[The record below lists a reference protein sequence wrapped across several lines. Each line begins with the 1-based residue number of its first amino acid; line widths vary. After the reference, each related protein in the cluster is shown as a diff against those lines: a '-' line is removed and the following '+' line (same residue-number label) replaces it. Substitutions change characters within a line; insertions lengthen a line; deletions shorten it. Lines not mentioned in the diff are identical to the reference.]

1 MTKVTTTTITTTSVD
16 LFPNQ
21 KKFRSELIFSN
32 SPLILPKRLL
42 PKIDEQQQQQNQ
54 ISFRQEFHEVPLV
67 EPQQLEP
74 QEVEKKFSIS
84 NQESDSKKVP
94 KYMMKLMRFNDSLV
108 TKHFE

>member
-1 MTKVTTTTITTTSVD
+1 MTKVTTTTSVD

-42 PKIDEQQQQQNQ
+42 PKTDEQQNQ
-54 ISFRQEFHEVPLV
+54 ISFKQEFHGVTLV

-74 QEVEKKFSIS
+74 HEVEKKFSIS
-84 NQESDSKKVP
+84 NQESVSKKVP